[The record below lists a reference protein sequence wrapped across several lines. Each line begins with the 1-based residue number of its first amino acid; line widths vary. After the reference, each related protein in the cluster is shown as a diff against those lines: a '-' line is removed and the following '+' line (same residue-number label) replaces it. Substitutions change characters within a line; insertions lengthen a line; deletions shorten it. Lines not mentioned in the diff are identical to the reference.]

1 LINTKEFK
9 DSLEKAGSVASL
21 IGIGLVIYE
30 QVKDSFKTKEEIAF
44 DWFYS

>member
-21 IGIGLVIYE
+21 IGISLEIYE
-30 QVKDSFKTKEEIAF
+30 VKDSFKTKEEIAF
-44 DWFYS
+44 DWFYA